1 MKIKL
6 SIQGMHC
13 GACASNV
20 ERALKK
26 IKGVKEA
33 VVSLMTNKAFVEGE
47 NINKD
52 ELKKAVEK
60 VGYKVTGIEE
70 A

>member
-1 MKIKL
+1 MKIKIG
-6 SIQGMHC
+6 IQGMHC
-13 GACASNV
+13 AACASNV

-26 IKGVKEA
+26 IPCVKEA
-33 VVSLMTNKAFVEGE
+33 VVSLMTNKAFISGDNLDKE
-47 NINKD
+47 

-70 A
+70 V